1 MRRIVSDTGPLFHL
15 TEARALQLLEL
26 TGEVHI
32 PRQVAVEMAYLVS
45 DWRTPAWITVELL
58 REPHSSEAVAWQH
71 AGLLDAGEAEATALA
86 RQVGA
91 DWLLTD
97 DAAVRLFA
105 SELGIE
111 VHGSLGI
118 LLWAAAAGHLDR
130 IEVEAALSRLAASSL
145 WVSGRVLEEARSA
158 LQRMFV

>member
-1 MRRIVSDTGPLFHL
+1 MRRIVSDSGPLLHL
-15 TEARALQLLEL
+15 SEARALQVLEL
-26 TGEVHI
+26 TGDVYV
-32 PRQVAVEMAYLVS
+32 PRQVVGEVACLVA
-45 DWRTPAWITVELL
+45 DWRTPTWMSVEPLL
-58 REPHSSEAVAWQH
+58 EPYVSEAVAWQQ
-71 AGLLDAGEAEATALA
+71 AGLLHAGKAAAMALA

-97 DAAVRLFA
+97 DAAARLFA
-105 SELGIE
+105 SALGIE

-130 IEVEAALSRLAASSL
+130 IEAEAALSRLAAYSL

>member
-1 MRRIVSDTGPLFHL
+1 MRRIVSDTGPLLHL
-15 TEARALQLLEL
+15 AEAQALQLLEL

-32 PRQVAVEMAYLVS
+32 PRQVAMDMAYLVS
-45 DWRTPAWITVELL
+45 DWRTPAWITVEPL

-97 DAAVRLFA
+97 DAAARLFA
-105 SELGIE
+105 SALGIE

-130 IEVEAALSRLAASSL
+130 IEAEAALSRLAASSL